1 MENFVT
7 LRDRRAIDRFYSSAQ
22 LRPYPTRVA
31 NPSRISGRALESMPD
46 PTPAV
51 TSSSTTQPLG
61 LLAGEGDFPVLIA
74 RAASSHR
81 VPVIA
86 FGINNLTKPE
96 LSQFALRVHWV
107 ELGQFRRVVDLCRQE
122 GIRKVTLAGRI
133 KHSSIFQIFNFDAWS
148 LRLLRGLKD
157 RKADTILQM
166 VSDELA
172 KEGIEVIDSTLF
184 LKGLM
189 PRKGLVTP
197 GLAPGKE
204 VTQDIEFGMRLARE
218 LARLDIGQTVVIKGK
233 AVIAVE
239 GMEGTDE
246 CIRRAGILAGPGIV
260 VCKSSKPRQDF
271 RFDVPIVG
279 LKTLQTLSDAKGAA
293 LAFSAGETLLFNQ
306 DEVLILAKSARI
318 SIVAY

>member
-1 MENFVT
+1 MSDPATPV
-7 LRDRRAIDRFYSSAQ
+7 SS
-22 LRPYPTRVA
+22 PP
-31 NPSRISGRALESMPD
+31 
-46 PTPAV
+46 
-51 TSSSTTQPLG
+51 TTQPLG

-74 RAASSHR
+74 RAAFSLH

-96 LSQFALRVHWV
+96 LSEYALRVHWV
-107 ELGQFRRVVDLCRQE
+107 ELGQFGKVVDLCRQE
-122 GIRKVTLAGRI
+122 GIQKVTLAGRI
-133 KHSSIFQIFNFDAWS
+133 KHNSIFQIFGFDAWS

-157 RKADTILQM
+157 RKADTILQK

-189 PRKGLVTP
+189 PRKGQLTP
-197 GLAPGKE
+197 GLPPGKD
-204 VTQDIEFGMRLARE
+204 VAQDIEFGMRIARE
-218 LARLDIGQTVVIKGK
+218 LARQDIGQTVVVKGK

-246 CIRRAGILAGPGIV
+246 CIRRAGALAGPGIV
-260 VCKSSKPRQDF
+260 VCKSSKPRQDL

-279 LKTLQTLSDAKGAA
+279 LKTLQTLSEAKGAA

-306 DEVLILAKSARI
+306 DEVLRLAREARI